1 MQGYEGG
8 YCWWLL
14 VGQMGWECK
23 LVDLVSSSFIFFF
36 LPPLS
41 VELVEISQSL
51 LGGACGIEGTE
62 AVVSG
67 RGE

>member
-1 MQGYEGG
+1 MSEG

-23 LVDLVSSSFIFFF
+23 LVDLVVNYSFFF
-36 LPPLS
+36 LPSLS

-51 LGGACGIEGTE
+51 LGGTCGVEGTE

-67 RGE
+67 RGVLYG